1 MTSPE
6 PRAPAPTPDK
16 WDSDTS
22 RLAGF
27 LEVRTRPAAQL
38 RRGDTGVPRACS
50 SSSPRQGPSPA
61 RPPGVLAWPSCCHS
75 RPSLLDAS
83 VYPAPEQA
91 RSHLASV
98 APRSAHSRCALSAEG
113 DQGNSE
119 TGRGPSSA
127 CPGTQLC
134 LPWALPRGLHSRR
147 FSVSSGA
154 LFTAAAHGRRASNL
168 SQSHRG
174 QCTCPGMVWLYRG
187 GKGPAHVLPVT
198 APVNGSE
205 EGNLF

>member
-16 WDSDTS
+16 WDSDTAQ
-22 RLAGF
+22 LAGF
-27 LEVRTRPAAQL
+27 LEVRARPAAQL

-83 VYPAPEQA
+83 VYLAPEQA

-98 APRSAHSRCALSAEG
+98 APRGAHSRCALSAEG

-127 CPGTQLC
+127 CPGPHVAFIAGGSAYPLGLSSQLRRMVGEPVTC
-134 LPWALPRGLHSRR
+134 PR
-147 FSVSSGA
+147 A
-154 LFTAAAHGRRASNL
+154 TAASARVQGWF
-168 SQSHRG
+168 G
-174 QCTCPGMVWLYRG
+174 FI
-187 GKGPAHVLPVT
+187 
-198 APVNGSE
+198 E
-205 EGNLF
+205 EGRDLPTCSQ